1 MKDEVEEFLRRVAQL
16 RAQAE
21 AQARAQQ
28 QRPGFQPPP
37 APSQRQ
43 APPQRQTPPA
53 RLVPAQEEVVYLEP
67 AEAEVVDAE
76 LAELGDSVGRHVTQH
91 LRGDQEITA
100 HTRQLGAEVDLADD
114 KLEARLHQ
122 TFDHQVGHLRKTASD
137 TAAIEHPK
145 AAPDV
150 TMAEIRTMLSTPASI
165 RDAIVMAEILRRP
178 EDRW

>member
-28 QRPGFQPPP
+28 QRPGFQPPL
-37 APSQRQ
+37 QM
-43 APPQRQTPPA
+43 PPQRAVPPA
-53 RLVPAQEEVVYLEP
+53 RLIPAQEEVVYLEP

-76 LAELGDSVGRHVTQH
+76 LAELGDDVGRHVAQH
-91 LRGDQEITA
+91 LRGHVEIA
-100 HTRQLGAEVDLADD
+100 EHTRHLGEEVDRADD

-122 TFDHQVGHLRKTASD
+122 TFDHQLGSLKKTASD
-137 TAAIEHPK
+137 TAAVEHVKP
-145 AAPDV
+145 APDV
-150 TMAEIRTMLSTPASI
+150 TLREIRSMLGSPANM

>member
-28 QRPGFQPPP
+28 QRPGFQPP
-37 APSQRQ
+37 QQ
-43 APPQRQTPPA
+43 MPPQRMTPPA

-76 LAELGDSVGRHVTQH
+76 LAELGDDVGRHVSQH
-91 LRGDQEITA
+91 LRGDVEIAA
-100 HTRQLGAEVDLADD
+100 HTRQLGAEVDQADD
-114 KLEARLHQ
+114 KLETHLHQ
-122 TFDHQVGHLRKTASD
+122 TFDHQLGRLKKTASD
-137 TAAIEHPK
+137 SAAVEHVKP
-145 AAPDV
+145 APDV
-150 TMAEIRTMLSTPASI
+150 TIGEIRSMLSSPASI
-165 RDAIVMAEILRRP
+165 RDAIIMAEVLRRP

>member
-28 QRPGFQPPP
+28 QRPGFQPPQQQP
-37 APSQRQ
+37 
-43 APPQRQTPPA
+43 PPQRMTPPPA

-67 AEAEVVDAE
+67 AQAEVVDAE
-76 LAELGDSVGRHVTQH
+76 LAELGDDVGRHVAQH
-91 LRGDQEITA
+91 LRGPQEIA
-100 HTRQLGAEVDLADD
+100 EHARHLGEEVDQADD
-114 KLEARLHQ
+114 KLESHLHQ
-122 TFDHQVGHLRKTASD
+122 TFDHQLGRLRKTASD
-137 TAAIEHPK
+137 TAAVEHVKP
-145 AAPDV
+145 APDV
-150 TMAEIRTMLSTPASI
+150 TIGDIRTMLASPASI

>member
-28 QRPGFQPPP
+28 QRPGFQPP
-37 APSQRQ
+37 QQ
-43 APPQRQTPPA
+43 MPPQRMTPPPA
-53 RLVPAQEEVVYLEP
+53 RLVPQQEEVVYLEP

-76 LAELGDSVGRHVTQH
+76 LAELGDDVGRHVQQH
-91 LRGDQEITA
+91 IRGPAEIA
-100 HTRQLGAEVDLADD
+100 EHTRHLGEEVDQADD
-114 KLEARLHQ
+114 KLESRLHQ
-122 TFDHQVGHLRKTASD
+122 TFDHQLGRLKKTASD
-137 TAAIEHPK
+137 TAAVEHTKP
-145 AAPDV
+145 APDV
-150 TMAEIRTMLSTPASI
+150 TLTEIRTLLATPANI